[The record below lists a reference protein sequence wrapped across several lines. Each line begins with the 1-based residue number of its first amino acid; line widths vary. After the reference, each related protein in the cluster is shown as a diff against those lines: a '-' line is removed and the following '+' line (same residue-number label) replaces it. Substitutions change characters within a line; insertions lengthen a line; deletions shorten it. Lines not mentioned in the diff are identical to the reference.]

1 MKEFW
6 NSRYGDS
13 VYAYGKTPNVFF
25 KKQIERLKPGKILM
39 AAGGEGRNAVYAAQL
54 GWDVYAY
61 DFSEAAFTKAM
72 ALAEEKLVSID
83 YQICS
88 LADLDFPVAHFDA
101 IGLIYVHFPD
111 SIRTQNHTQLT
122 AFLKPGGQVILEGFS
137 TQHLQYQKL
146 NPSVGGPKMPKQLY
160 SIEKIQNDFV
170 GFNFPILE
178 EVEIELNEGLYHQ
191 GRTKVIRMHGQKK
204 S

>member
-6 NSRYGDS
+6 NSRYNTPE
-13 VYAYGKTPNVFF
+13 YAYGKRPNEFF
-25 KKQIERLKPGKILM
+25 KAQIDLLKPGKILM
-39 AAGGEGRNAVYAAQL
+39 AAEGEGRNAIYAATL

-61 DFSEAAFTKAM
+61 DFSEAAHSKAM
-72 ALAEEKLVSID
+72 ALAAEKMVSID
-83 YQICS
+83 YQIGS
-88 LADLDFPVAHFDA
+88 LADLDFPKNSFDA

-111 SIRTQNHTQLT
+111 SIRTQNHRQLT
-122 AFLKPGGQVILEGFS
+122 TYLKPGGHVILEGFS
-137 TQHLQYQKL
+137 TQHPEYQKL
-146 NPSVGGPKMPKQLY
+146 NPSVGGPKMREQLY

-178 EVEIELNEGLYHQ
+178 EIEIELNEGLYHQ